1 MEKSLLRGKEEKLQ
15 EEKQIDKNVGILHC
29 TENCCCFG
37 CLLSAM
43 LGLLMTRWGVAD
55 AKEIIK

>member
-1 MEKSLLRGKEEKLQ
+1 MEKSLLGGNEKTFQ

-29 TENCCCFG
+29 TRNCCCG

-43 LGLLMTRWGVAD
+43 LGILMTRCGVAD
-55 AKEIIK
+55 AKKIIK